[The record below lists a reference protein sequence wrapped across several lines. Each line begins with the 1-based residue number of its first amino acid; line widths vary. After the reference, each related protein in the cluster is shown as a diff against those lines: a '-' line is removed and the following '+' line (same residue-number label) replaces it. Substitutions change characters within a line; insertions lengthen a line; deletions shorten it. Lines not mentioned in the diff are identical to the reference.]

1 MSSLPFDVGYLTV
14 PSVPYSDVSA
24 TTMFGGCK
32 AGAKRILTGNRHG
45 IRSRWWLSS
54 RDSFACAAL
63 TLGVKRTA

>member
-1 MSSLPFDVGYLTV
+1 
-14 PSVPYSDVSA
+14 
-24 TTMFGGCK
+24 MFGGCK
-32 AGAKRILTGNRHG
+32 AGAKENLTGNHHR